1 MLKRVLALSALSLA
15 GGLGLV
21 GATSAGADVTVGAPT
36 PGGAVFL
43 ATDMKGTNAPPA
55 DLDGT
60 GRVIVRIQGVQVCFL
75 IEWNNILTPFT
86 GHIHAGA
93 AGVNGP
99 VVVGFWSGQLPTTIT
114 GVTGCAMSTSTA
126 LAPILANPAAFYA
139 NVHNTAFP
147 GGAIRGQLRRLN
159 RGVDFNQVLRQPLLG
174 LMDGMQE
181 VPAAGDPD
189 GRGVAFIGLRSTT
202 SVRFAF
208 TWSAI
213 AAPTAGHIHSGAVAQ
228 AGPVV
233 VPLFAAPAGL
243 PAGLS
248 GVIGVTTASAA
259 VVRSIRT
266 NPSGFYANLHNVEFP
281 AGAIR
286 GQLSHFGD

>member
-93 AGVNGP
+93 DRK
-99 VVVGFWSGQLPTTIT
+99 
-114 GVTGCAMSTSTA
+114 ST
-126 LAPILANPAAFYA
+126 
-139 NVHNTAFP
+139 
-147 GGAIRGQLRRLN
+147 RLN
-159 RGVDFNQVLRQPLLG
+159 
-174 LMDGMQE
+174 
-181 VPAAGDPD
+181 
-189 GRGVAFIGLRSTT
+189 S
-202 SVRFAF
+202 
-208 TWSAI
+208 
-213 AAPTAGHIHSGAVAQ
+213 
-228 AGPVV
+228 
-233 VPLFAAPAGL
+233 
-243 PAGLS
+243 
-248 GVIGVTTASAA
+248 
-259 VVRSIRT
+259 
-266 NPSGFYANLHNVEFP
+266 
-281 AGAIR
+281 
-286 GQLSHFGD
+286 SH